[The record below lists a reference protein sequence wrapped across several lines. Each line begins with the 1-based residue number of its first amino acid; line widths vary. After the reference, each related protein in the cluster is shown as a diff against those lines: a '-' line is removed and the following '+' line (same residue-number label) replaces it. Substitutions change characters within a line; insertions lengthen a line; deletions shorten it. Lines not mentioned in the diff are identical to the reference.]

1 MVWSLK
7 VYYNYTT
14 VYLCNNEYALHI
26 SNAEFPTFSQTN
38 EGHTSYQ
45 RIMCLLFHLST
56 KIQLSQSLT
65 LVLLRN
71 SDPLDKYI
79 FFRGTE
85 FIDYYVI

>member
-14 VYLCNNEYALHI
+14 VYLCNNEYALDI

-45 RIMCLLFHLST
+45 RIMCLLFHLSPKSSESKLNIST
-56 KIQLSQSLT
+56 PKKLWASW
-65 LVLLRN
+65 
-71 SDPLDKYI
+71 
-79 FFRGTE
+79 
-85 FIDYYVI
+85 